1 MVTLLIE
8 VMVTQV
14 ERGKRADTGF
24 KEEAYHAV
32 LEKVN
37 EMNTR
42 EVKIDLDRA
51 KNKISEYKT
60 LYVLWKQLKDL
71 SG

>member
-8 VMVTQV
+8 GMVIQV

-24 KEEAYHAV
+24 KEETYHTV

-37 EMNTR
+37 EVNIS
-42 EVKIDLDRA
+42 EVQIDLDRA
-51 KNKISEYKT
+51 KNKIF
-60 LYVLWKQLKDL
+60 
-71 SG
+71 